1 MKAMEKELKKFHFPQ
16 ILVDLHRNRK
26 TGTLTVL
33 IPAGA
38 TKNVY
43 LDRGNAVFAS
53 STDEDDRLG
62 ETLIKLGKITF
73 EHYERSVELLKET
86 GKRQGTILVELGY
99 LTPKDLVLGV
109 KSQVREI
116 IYSLFEFEDAEYE
129 FNEGQLPTRE
139 VITLQMSM
147 GNLVYEGMKRIHN
160 VVRIKREMPAM
171 NAVLKSNED
180 SAMLFQDIVFSS
192 RDKAMLATID
202 GTKTVKELI
211 DSTASATFEA
221 MKTLYILYVAG
232 FIEEQKNVV
241 KPEEHIPVS
250 EETAQS
256 PDIEGEA
263 FDDRVNERYSNL
275 YKLSPHDLLDIDEK
289 SDANTVQRNF
299 YRLSKEF
306 HPDQYVSSTDPLM
319 MDKLIII
326 SEEIQK
332 AYMLLKED
340 DKRRDYFQAISKNS
354 QDTVSEHHAEEEF
367 KSELS
372 KVSDEIFSFREAS
385 DETKIESKNN
395 AESLNGIPFD
405 EPPALADYNSFE
417 EQYEGVTEKG
427 EEEVFTPY
435 VATDEPESA
444 KEWQGASTY
453 DARSDEPPTLLDYT
467 VEEQYEDAAAQMNEE
482 IPSSVKAY
490 LEPDNNI
497 SRDDS

>member
-1 MKAMEKELKKFHFPQ
+1 
-16 ILVDLHRNRK
+16 
-26 TGTLTVL
+26 
-33 IPAGA
+33 
-38 TKNVY
+38 
-43 LDRGNAVFAS
+43 
-53 STDEDDRLG
+53 
-62 ETLIKLGKITF
+62 
-73 EHYERSVELLKET
+73 
-86 GKRQGTILVELGY
+86 
-99 LTPKDLVLGV
+99 
-109 KSQVREI
+109 
-116 IYSLFEFEDAEYE
+116 
-129 FNEGQLPTRE
+129 
-139 VITLQMSM
+139 
-147 GNLVYEGMKRIHN
+147 
-160 VVRIKREMPAM
+160 M

-192 RDKAMLATID
+192 RDKAMLAMID

-232 FIEEQKNVV
+232 FIDEQKNVV
-241 KPEEHIPVS
+241 IPEEHITVS
-250 EETAQS
+250 EETTQS
-256 PDIEGEA
+256 PDIEGDA
-263 FDDRVNERYSNL
+263 FDDRVNELYSNL

-299 YRLSKEF
+299 YRLSNEF

-319 MDKLIII
+319 MDKFIII

-340 DKRRDYFQAISKNS
+340 DKRRDYFQAISKSS
-354 QDTVSEHHAEEEF
+354 QDTVSEHHVEEEF

-372 KVSDEIFSFREAS
+372 KVSDEIFSSREAS

-405 EPPALADYNSFE
+405 EPPALADFNSFE

-427 EEEVFTPY
+427 EEEVCTPY

-453 DARSDEPPTLLDYT
+453 DTLSDEPPTLLDYT
-467 VEEQYEDAAAQMNEE
+467 VEEQYEDASAQMNEE
-482 IPSSVKAY
+482 IPSSEKTY
-490 LEPDNNI
+490 LEPDNRYL
-497 SRDDS
+497 SV